1 MFHRFDGR
9 ILGCK
14 VQRRA
19 FQSFDDFPAVRVI
32 FQLGLKPRGCTMN
45 QPGPT
50 LHSQV
55 GSYSIPFNP
64 TISPGFLVQ
73 LHMCITYNI
82 HNIHNIYIYI
92 IIYNYIYIYAF
103 ASIQISPQSTLQQST
118 VAKRMKIPN
127 DLPSERV
134 GDQSTRGICC
144 SYRHGTRDTVA

>member
-19 FQSFDDFPAVRVI
+19 FQCFDHFPAVRII
-32 FQLGLKPRGCTMN
+32 FQLGLKPHGCTMN

-73 LHMCITYNI
+73 LHMCITYI
-82 HNIHNIYIYI
+82 HVGIYILYIYIYI
-92 IIYNYIYIYAF
+92 TYIIY
-103 ASIQISPQSTLQQST
+103 
-118 VAKRMKIPN
+118 R
-127 DLPSERV
+127 ERV
-134 GDQSTRGICC
+134 VMGGEVVKVLIL
-144 SYRHGTRDTVA
+144 